1 MGKRLVI
8 QERRAMHNHVL
19 LQMNMLNS
27 SSRVKMTHRPSAL
40 CWWKNIECSFASRTS
55 YYFFWFVCFVSWTS
69 SSLLTLLIL
78 WPSSPLPLC
87 SPLVT
92 VTVTVCLL
100 PTFRVSPLMCCCSL
114 ALLNWHVRTFA
125 RVKSQLKWTA
135 AENAVCYLFYFF
147 FSTPHPPLCRPCCL
161 WFPSRCTCDPFSFKK
176 KNNNNSNLR
185 PSLCYDTF
193 LHQFFFPYK
202 PSKDVGSFGLFDV
215 AIWILPKIRLK
226 PWGQA
231 LIIDT
236 N

>member
-1 MGKRLVI
+1 MCYCRWTCLTAAVGSKWPTD
-8 QERRAMHNHVL
+8 L
-19 LQMNMLNS
+19 L
-27 SSRVKMTHRPSAL
+27 PSAGEKIL
-40 CWWKNIECSFASRTS
+40 NAALQAGPLII
-55 YYFFWFVCFVSWTS
+55 FFWFVCFVSWTS

-161 WFPSRCTCDPFSFKK
+161 WFPSRCTCDPFSFKIK
-176 KNNNNSNLR
+176 
-185 PSLCYDTF
+185 
-193 LHQFFFPYK
+193 
-202 PSKDVGSFGLFDV
+202 
-215 AIWILPKIRLK
+215 
-226 PWGQA
+226 
-231 LIIDT
+231 
-236 N
+236 